1 MSKKTKKDGPK
12 VKKRPSVLRKEKFK
26 KEQAKHLESVLDK
39 LRSRNLF
46 PKKNRR
52 WRNFRTTV
60 ILLFIIGFSVLGVY
74 MSANLDYFINER
86 MEPTLRYGLL
96 MMFAIFMQV
105 ISLVI
110 WDDLFEKVDDD
121 YFFKPLL
128 YIGFWGFLISGVLT
142 FVIFAVFAVGQWL
155 WWSPTNYFGVLPV
168 IFGALL
174 LASFVYRA
182 VNFLGED

>member
-1 MSKKTKKDGPK
+1 
-12 VKKRPSVLRKEKFK
+12 
-26 KEQAKHLESVLDK
+26 
-39 LRSRNLF
+39 
-46 PKKNRR
+46 
-52 WRNFRTTV
+52 
-60 ILLFIIGFSVLGVY
+60 
-74 MSANLDYFINER
+74 